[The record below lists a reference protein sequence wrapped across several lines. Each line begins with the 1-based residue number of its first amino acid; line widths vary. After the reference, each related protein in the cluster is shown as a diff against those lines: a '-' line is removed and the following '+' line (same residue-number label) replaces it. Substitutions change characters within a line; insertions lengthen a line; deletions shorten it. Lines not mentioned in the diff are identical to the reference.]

1 MLAEIV
7 VCKYHGSYWME
18 LVEQGYVTRLVYP
31 SGLCEM
37 VRHKGASRPGRN
49 HEIVGFST
57 SYGAAGDFG

>member
-37 VRHKGASRPGRN
+37 VRHNSKGSAYRLLEQPR
-49 HEIVGFST
+49 
-57 SYGAAGDFG
+57 

>member
-7 VCKYHGSYWME
+7 ICKYHGSYWME

-37 VRHKGASRPGRN
+37 VRSRLGRN

-57 SYGAAGDFG
+57 SYGVAGELG